1 MIRRALTL
9 LLLVVAVAA
18 CSSPKPQF
26 KAQPDRASDINMEL
40 AIDYYRKGKLAE
52 AKEKIDRAVDQN
64 PRNAKALALAGLLYD
79 RLGEGKKA
87 DGYFERA
94 MSVDNKD
101 PEILNNYAT
110 YLCQKQR
117 YERGEKLAL
126 QAASDPLYRTPDTA
140 YVNAGNCARGRGDPK
155 AAEDSYRKAL
165 ALRPRSTEA
174 LYQMTDLEFRNK
186 NYLQARAFLERFVE
200 TRQTNA
206 ASLWLGWR
214 IERALSNAT
223 AMKTYSQR
231 LKSEYPQSAET
242 KDLVEAEKSVEKNS
256 G

>member
-1 MIRRALTL
+1 VIRRALTL
-9 LLLVVAVAA
+9 LVLVVAVAGCA
-18 CSSPKPQF
+18 GPKPQF
-26 KAQPDRASDINMEL
+26 KAQPEKASEINMEL

-52 AKEKIDRAVDQN
+52 AKEKIDRAIEQN

-79 RLGEGKKA
+79 RLNEAKKA
-87 DGYFERA
+87 DAYFERA
-94 MSVDNKD
+94 MAVDNKD

-110 YLCQKQR
+110 YLCQNKR
-117 YERGEKLAL
+117 FERGEKLAL
-126 QAASDPLYRTPDTA
+126 QAAADPLYRTPDSA
-140 YVNAGNCARGRGDPK
+140 YVNAGNCARGRGDLQ

-165 ALRPRSTEA
+165 ARKPRSTEA

-186 NYLQARAFLERFVE
+186 HYLQARAFLERFVE

-206 ASLWLGWR
+206 SSLWLGWR
-214 IERALSNAT
+214 IERALGNPG

-242 KDLVEAEKSVEKNS
+242 KELVEAEKSVEKNS